1 MAIKIQLGP
10 GNAVETNIS
19 HTDDIQDSWI
29 EFLGGDPTNVE
40 FVVNGAPY
48 EGPLADGTLV
58 SVRQRTNAKGV

>member
-10 GNAVETNIS
+10 GNSIEKNVS

-40 FVVNGAPY
+40 FVVDGAPY